1 MEVKDQNGNINCIG
15 CEDCRNCINCTNCKG
30 CYGCI
35 GCTDCNGCGSCV
47 NCVACNLCSG
57 CTDCKRS
64 NNMYSCVL
72 CDDENN
78 LWYQDN
84 SPEEVME
91 EKSLFNGHPFKI
103 CKLEVKDI
111 DSAKGIV
118 QFYAGTYE
126 MDSMKDIILKSA
138 YTKTLAENKARI
150 KHFKN
155 HNINLLPGVLTNIEC
170 DTKGLLCTSQLMPS
184 TCGKDTQIEYEYKA
198 ITEHSQGYVPV
209 TGKIEY
215 KEGGRIIKE
224 VELWE
229 VSSLSHW
236 GANED
241 TPVVSLKHRKPNELM
256 DHVSAIH
263 NILHKSSISD
273 ERAITMEKEL
283 SQIQLHLKS
292 LKPNSFTSEPNKGK
306 SFYDIIGKK

>member
-15 CEDCRNCINCTNCKG
+15 CEDCRNCINCVNCKG

-35 GCTDCNGCGSCV
+35 NCTDCNGCSGCV
-47 NCVACNLCSG
+47 KCERCNLCKS
-57 CTDCKRS
+57 CTDSVDS
-64 NNMYSCVL
+64 NNLYYCTL
-72 CDDENN
+72 CDTENN
-78 LWYQDN
+78 LWYVDN

-91 EKSLFNGHPFKI
+91 SKSLFNGHPFKI
-103 CKLEVKDI
+103 CKLDVKDI

-126 MDSMKDIILKSA
+126 MDSMKDIITKSA

-155 HNINLLPGVLTNIEC
+155 HNINLIPGVVTDIMC
-170 DTKGLLCTSQLMPS
+170 DTKGLLCSSQLMPS
-184 TCGKDTQIEYEYKA
+184 TCGKDTQIEYEFKA
-198 ITEHSQGYVPV
+198 ITEHSMGYVPV
-209 TGKIEY
+209 TGKVEY
-215 KEGGRIIKE
+215 KDGGRIIKE

-229 VSSLSHW
+229 VSSLTHW

-241 TPVVSLKHRKPNELM
+241 TPMVSLKSRGVAGLQQ
-256 DHVSAIH
+256 HVEALH

-273 ERAITMEKEL
+273 ERAIILEKEL

-292 LKPNSFTSEPNKGK
+292 LKPTLFTSEPTKEK
-306 SFYDIIGKK
+306 SLWSKINN